1 MCIRDRVVVV
11 LVLVVILVLLV
22 LVVLVVVVAM
32 VVVAVVV
39 QSAPLYYIVIAAVGY
54 ERNKV
59 HTASEP
65 ARLST
70 WAALSTKQ
78 QLGSNAGSDS
88 CKNTSN
94 GTAGSILQPDVMV
107 HSEGAWFTFK
117 VRTLKDVLRSRQY
130 SSSFQLR
137 PTLNP
142 SLLL

>member
-1 MCIRDRVVVV
+1 MVVVV

-32 VVVAVVV
+32 VVVAVV

-130 SSSFQLR
+130 SSSFPLR